1 MQTIFKWDI
10 QQMNTKPVE
19 GDLIDVVV
27 SIYWRRQAITIV
39 NEIEYIASSFGIMNC
54 ETPSSTDFTA
64 YPDLTYDKVCGW
76 LDNGVNVNF
85 YDNQLIIELNN
96 LVYPPTIVL
105 PNPWIIETKPVVND
119 NIEGL

>member
-85 YDNQLIIELNN
+85 YDNQLIIE
-96 LVYPPTIVL
+96 
-105 PNPWIIETKPVVND
+105 
-119 NIEGL
+119 GLF